1 MLSII
6 GYPFAFIKM
15 SSLQVYSS
23 STTWFTSLL
32 YTSISAAL
40 FAGIYK
46 VYTYVEERIENSNR
60 KINRAAE
67 KLQAISRL
75 NHIIEKKISDL
86 EEKVKFLSNIQS
98 NHSKSLTTITKQSNV
113 NSDNILKINIELINL
128 QQSIPDY
135 VLIGYNRNGYTAAD
149 WPIMVHNNFD
159 FSIENIKIIDGA
171 TIIIDHLKRLKN
183 SPEIKLDNS
192 CGVRFAFTSLKDPEF
207 RIDFCKEH
215 FDRNNVN
222 YIPNIQDA
230 TNRNYYINRL
240 RKLRVLLFEVRIKL
254 ILNEDFENFIR

>member
-15 SSLQVYSS
+15 SSLQVYGS

-32 YTSISAAL
+32 YTSISAVL
-40 FAGIYK
+40 FAGIYMI
-46 VYTYVEERIENSNR
+46 YMYVNEYIENSNR

-86 EEKVKFLSNIQS
+86 EEKFKFLSNIQT
-98 NHSKSLTTITKQSNV
+98 NHSKSLTTISKQSNV

-128 QQSIPDY
+128 QKNVPDY
-135 VLIGYNRNGYTAAD
+135 VWIGYTNGMTL
-149 WPIMVHNNFD
+149 MVPNDIILDEKTINTYFYC
-159 FSIENIKIIDGA
+159 NVKII
-171 TIIIDHLKRLKN
+171 INHLKYLKN
-183 SPEIKLDNS
+183 IREIKLDDFCINTD
-192 CGVRFAFTSLKDPEF
+192 TSVVFIYLKDPEF
-207 RIDFCKEH
+207 RIDFCKEN
-215 FDRNNVN
+215 FVRNHIN
-222 YIPNIQDA
+222 YIPNEQDA

-240 RKLRVLLFEVRIKL
+240 RKLRVLLFEMGIKL